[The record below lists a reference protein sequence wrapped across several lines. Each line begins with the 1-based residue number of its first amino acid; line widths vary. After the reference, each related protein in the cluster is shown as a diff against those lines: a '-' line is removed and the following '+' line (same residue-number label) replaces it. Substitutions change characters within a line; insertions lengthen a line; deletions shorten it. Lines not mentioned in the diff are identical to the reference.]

1 MGYEYSINSSP
12 LYIHNNLDH
21 FHDNLKANY
30 IKIENKGKYILDKSI
45 ELQEKKESL
54 FYKAL
59 KLNEGDWKKIPNK
72 IYGPFGEENKNDIN
86 KLQYFL
92 DMFVKFIRQEV
103 LQGADFSRKEKIQQY
118 KNSVGTEKFEEL
130 IKNYVEIYNDP
141 AKKFYNWYNNSEYF
155 QSGKLTL
162 KDAQILEKIYENY
175 RLKEKDLINDNG
187 SIVLNSL
194 EQGTKLLEKS
204 TGIVS
209 NMIGD
214 ISESATVTLV
224 NDGSEF
230 ITAVGSSY
238 WTDNKNSI
246 SASDLSKKNEELYRK
261 IEKGINTILENKN
274 IDLGTEDGNFHFS
287 QKTLQTNLKADE
299 IFYVQMEIN
308 SKMLIVPFGISS
320 KASWSENI
328 TDPKLHSGSF
338 SSVLEN
344 MLKIFGK
351 GIANTLEIIH
361 FIKYSTINSLGVS
374 MQQSGSKMDKWK
386 DYLEIREL
394 FIRMINYYGY
404 QWLTGGISQ
413 YTHADFFSV
422 YKNEHYYFIPMSLIL
437 KGIREAIEN
446 KSNSFLAISGTDDLK
461 AKDTKAMLFPP
472 RSAAI
477 SAQTLEDIGKNKE
490 IGVVDDKMK
499 KVANGILN
507 SGGSNGTISLRWNR
521 VTGIIS

>member
-1 MGYEYSINSSP
+1 MGYEYSSNSNP

-21 FHDNLKANY
+21 FHDNLNTY
-30 IKIENKGKYILDKSI
+30 YVRIEEKGKKILDKSI

-59 KLNEGDWKKIPNK
+59 NLKNGEWQKIPNK
-72 IYGPFGEENKNDIN
+72 IYGPFGEENDIN

-92 DMFVKFIRQEV
+92 DMFVKFVRQEV

-118 KNSVGTEKFEEL
+118 KKTVGVEKFEKL
-130 IKNYVEIYNDP
+130 IKDYVDIYNNP
-141 AKKFYNWYNNSEYF
+141 AKKFYEWYNNSEYF
-155 QSGKLTL
+155 QSGKLSL
-162 KDAQILEKIYENY
+162 KDAEILEKIYENY
-175 RLKEKDLINDNG
+175 RLKEKDLVNENG
-187 SIVLNSL
+187 SIVLATM
-194 EQGTKLLEKS
+194 EQGTKLLEKA
-204 TGIVS
+204 TGIIS

-214 ISESATVTLV
+214 ISESATVILTNNGLDYI
-224 NDGSEF
+224 N
-230 ITAVGSSY
+230 AVGSSY
-238 WTDNKNSI
+238 WTDNESSI
-246 SASDLSKKNEELYRK
+246 SANELSRKNEELYKK
-261 IEKGINTILENKN
+261 IEKGINNLIEKKN

-299 IFYVQMEIN
+299 IFYVQMEVN
-308 SKMLIVPFGISS
+308 SKMLTVPFGISS

-338 SSVLEN
+338 NSVLEN
-344 MLKIFGK
+344 MLKIFGQ
-351 GIANTLEIIH
+351 GIADSLEIIH
-361 FIKYSTINSLGVS
+361 FLKYSTINSLGIS
-374 MQQSGSKMDKWK
+374 MQRQGSRMDKYE
-386 DYLEIREL
+386 DYLKVRDL

-437 KGIREAIEN
+437 KGIRDAIEN
-446 KSNSFLAISGTDDLK
+446 NSNSFLAISGTDDLK

-477 SAQTLEDIGKNKE
+477 SAQTLEEIGKNKKVG
-490 IGVVDDKMK
+490 IVDNEMK